1 MIFRI
6 LLMTFRILI
15 YEGWEQHDLQD
26 DLAWVS
32 GGPVLSHGP
41 RPSWPRVLTNCCQKL
56 FHIQLVITVVF
67 FSVFFELCHGTQMEI
82 QVETSLG
89 HSTTSLWFSS
99 QCSLNRNRPDEEVPD
114 VTDQYGTVLG
124 YNEPNQ
130 VELLFTNN
138 KPKHIVSTTK

>member
-1 MIFRI
+1 MIFK
-6 LLMTFRILI
+6 MTWLGF
-15 YEGWEQHDLQD
+15 QVVQFFPM
-26 DLAWVS
+26 V
-32 GGPVLSHGP
+32 HGLP
-41 RPSWPRVLTNCCQKL
+41 GHGYCCQKL
-56 FHIQLVITVVF
+56 FHIQLV
-67 FSVFFELCHGTQMEI
+67 
-82 QVETSLG
+82 
-89 HSTTSLWFSS
+89 SLWSSS

>member
-1 MIFRI
+1 MRVESSMIFKKTW
-6 LLMTFRILI
+6 LGFQVVQFFPMVHGLPGHG
-15 YEGWEQHDLQD
+15 YLQ
-26 DLAWVS
+26 
-32 GGPVLSHGP
+32 
-41 RPSWPRVLTNCCQKL
+41 
-56 FHIQLVITVVF
+56 TVVKSYF
-67 FSVFFELCHGTQMEI
+67 IFNLS
-82 QVETSLG
+82 
-89 HSTTSLWFSS
+89 SLWSSS